1 MNERSKFFLF
11 VGVFGAGVIALL
23 VGAYYWDFAP
33 KAAKPAG
40 DSFVA
45 AQGPGSTSALP
56 MAQRPAPPAGAAVPG
71 GSAAAPWPTS
81 TQSLP
86 TPPASPARQVAS
98 AATST
103 AQTPSAQSAQPTPG
117 TREKVDQQLR
127 ALRQELQI
135 LTAEQSRLDQ
145 RLLHRQAAHYPIPGA
160 SMPNTG
166 NTRQKS
172 LQGWSVESIG
182 AGQAWIQG
190 PSGNTHVVQAGAT
203 LDGFKVLAVDPD
215 QVVTTRGRIGY

>member
-56 MAQRPAPPAGAAVPG
+56 MAQRPAPLAAAAVPG
-71 GSAAAPWPTS
+71 GSAAAPWPTAAAS
-81 TQSLP
+81 VA
-86 TPPASPARQVAS
+86 TPPVSPARQGAS
-98 AATST
+98 AAKST
-103 AQTPSAQSAQPTPG
+103 AQTQSATPTPG

>member
-45 AQGPGSTSALP
+45 AQGPGSTPALP
-56 MAQRPAPPAGAAVPG
+56 IAQRPAPPAAAAVPG
-71 GSAAAPWPTS
+71 GSSSARWPTAAAS
-81 TQSLP
+81 VA
-86 TPPASPARQVAS
+86 TPPVSPARQGAS
-98 AATST
+98 AAKST
-103 AQTPSAQSAQPTPG
+103 AQTQSATPTPG

-127 ALRQELQI
+127 ALRQDLQI
-135 LTAEQSRLDQ
+135 LTAEQSRLDR
-145 RLLHRQAAHYPIPGA
+145 RLLHRQAAHYPITAA
-160 SMPNTG
+160 STPITG
-166 NTRQKS
+166 NARQQS
-172 LQGWSVESIG
+172 LPGWSVESIG

-215 QVVTTRGRIGY
+215 QVVTTRGRIRY

>member
-1 MNERSKFFLF
+1 MKDQAKFYVFA
-11 VGVFGAGVIALL
+11 GVFGAGVIALL

-45 AQGPGSTSALP
+45 AQGPAPALP
-56 MAQRPAPPAGAAVPG
+56 MAQRPAPQVVAAVPG
-71 GSAAAPWPTS
+71 GSAGAPWPTAAAS
-81 TQSLP
+81 VA

-98 AATST
+98 TATST
-103 AQTPSAQSAQPTPG
+103 AQTQSAQPTPG
-117 TREKVDQQLR
+117 TREKVDQLLR

-145 RLLHRQAAHYPIPGA
+145 RLLHRQAAHYPIPVA
-160 SMPNTG
+160 STPITG
-166 NTRQKS
+166 SARQKS
-172 LQGWSVESIG
+172 LPGWSVESIG

-203 LDGFKVLAVDPD
+203 LDGFRVLAVDPD
-215 QVVTTRGRIGY
+215 QVLTTRGRIGY

>member
-45 AQGPGSTSALP
+45 AQGPGSTPALP
-56 MAQRPAPPAGAAVPG
+56 IAQRPVPPAAAAVPG
-71 GSAAAPWPTS
+71 GSSGARWSTAAAS
-81 TQSLP
+81 VA

-103 AQTPSAQSAQPTPG
+103 AQTQSAQPTPG

-160 SMPNTG
+160 STPHTG
-166 NTRQKS
+166 NTRQQS
-172 LQGWSVESIG
+172 LPGWSVESIG

>member
-1 MNERSKFFLF
+1 MKDQAKFYVFA
-11 VGVFGAGVIALL
+11 GVFGVGVIALL

-45 AQGPGSTSALP
+45 VQGSGSTPALP
-56 MAQRPAPPAGAAVPG
+56 MAHRTAPPATVAVPG
-71 GSAAAPWPTS
+71 ESAAA
-81 TQSLP
+81 
-86 TPPASPARQVAS
+86 
-98 AATST
+98 AAST
-103 AQTPSAQSAQPTPG
+103 AQTPSAQSTPG
-117 TREKVDQQLR
+117 TLKKVDRQLR
-127 ALRQELQI
+127 VIRQDLRT
-135 LTAEQSRLDQ
+135 LTTAQGRMDQ
-145 RLLHRQAAHYPIPGA
+145 RLLHLQTEQQARSPAALPGMA
-160 SMPNTG
+160 RGTG
-166 NTRQKS
+166 PAKA
-172 LQGWSVESIG
+172 LPGWSVESIG